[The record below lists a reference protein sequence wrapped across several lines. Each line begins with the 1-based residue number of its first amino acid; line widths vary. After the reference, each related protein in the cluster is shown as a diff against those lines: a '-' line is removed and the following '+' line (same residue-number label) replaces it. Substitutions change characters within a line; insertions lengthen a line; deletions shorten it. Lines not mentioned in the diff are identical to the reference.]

1 MFKLFS
7 TKDAAPAPAEPSLA
21 AATPDARPTRGTMR
35 KIASQ
40 VTRMF
45 KAGESDR
52 LNMNWGTHAVS
63 ADAIVQQ
70 FQRTLVVRSRE
81 QAANND
87 HARAYVRMC
96 RQNVV
101 GPNGVV
107 LQSQAKTSKGK
118 LDKEL
123 NDAIEA
129 SFARWGHRDNCDVT
143 GLESWRSIQ
152 SSAIAACPT
161 DGEFIIRKVY
171 GPDAGPWG
179 FALQIIDPIRCPVDH
194 DVQRL
199 NKGTNFVRSG
209 IEYTKF
215 GRPVAFHITT
225 TTAEDAD
232 YSSGG
237 RHFVRIPAGEIIHGY
252 RKDMPGQK
260 RGFPWMATGLF
271 RLRNLNGYEDAAIIN
286 ARIGASKVWAMQ
298 FAAGFGPEYNDD
310 DPPQMDVEPGSG
322 FILPEGATLVDWS
335 PQSPSGELGPMVKHM
350 LRSIGAGWG
359 VPYNELSGD
368 LEGVNFS
375 SIRQGTLDSRENWKE
390 LQEWLIETLI
400 QPVFEAWV
408 EYSALAGKIT
418 TQKGKPVS
426 FPKIDVHTDI
436 TWQPRRWQWIDPRA
450 DVDAAVDSKNN
461 FLASPSQIIRDSGR
475 DPQSVWM
482 ESARDQRAIVDA
494 YVAEGFT
501 KDEALE
507 LVKLSM
513 GMQPKPPA
521 PAEKPLPKAPNE

>member
-1 MFKLFS
+1 MFKLFQK
-7 TKDAAPAPAEPSLA
+7 TEPEAQAPA
-21 AATPDARPTRGTMR
+21 ATVEARPSRGTLR
-35 KIASQ
+35 RIASS

-52 LNMNWGTHAVS
+52 LTMNWGTVPIS
-63 ADAIVQQ
+63 ADVAVQRW
-70 FQRTLVVRSRE
+70 QRTLVVRSRE

-96 RQNVV
+96 RQNIV

-107 LQSQAKTSKGK
+107 LQAQAKTSKGK

-123 NDAIEA
+123 NEAIEL

-143 GLESWRSIQ
+143 GLESWRSMQ
-152 SSAIAACPT
+152 SSVVASCPT

-171 GPDAGPWG
+171 GREAGAWG
-179 FALQIIDPIRCPVDH
+179 FALQIIDPIRCPADY
-194 DVQRL
+194 DVQRP
-199 NKGTNFVRSG
+199 NRNDTNFIRAG

-215 GRPVAFHITT
+215 GKPVAFHITT
-225 TTAEDAD
+225 TTAEEAE

-237 RHFVRIPAGEIIHGY
+237 RHYVRIPAGEIIHGY
-252 RKDMPGQK
+252 RKDMVGQK

-298 FAAGFGPEYNDD
+298 FEPGFGPQYDED
-310 DPPQMDVEPGSG
+310 DPPEMNVEPGTG
-322 FILPEGATLVDWS
+322 FIVPEGGKLVDWS

-390 LQEWLIETLI
+390 LQEWLVETLC
-400 QPVFEAWV
+400 QPVFEAWL
-408 EYSALAGKIT
+408 EYSLLAGKIT
-418 TQKGKPVS
+418 NAKGKPVAV
-426 FPKIDVHTDI
+426 KAIDTHNDI
-436 TWQPRRWQWIDPRA
+436 AWQPRRWDWIDPRA
-450 DVDAAVDSKNN
+450 DVDAAVESKNN
-461 FLASPSQIIRDSGR
+461 FLKSPGQIIRESGR
-475 DPQSVWM
+475 DPQTVWM
-482 ESARDQRAIVDA
+482 ESARDQRAIVEA
-494 YVAEGFT
+494 YVEEGFT
-501 KDEALE
+501 KEEALE

-521 PAEKPLPKAPNE
+521 PAEKPTPKAANE